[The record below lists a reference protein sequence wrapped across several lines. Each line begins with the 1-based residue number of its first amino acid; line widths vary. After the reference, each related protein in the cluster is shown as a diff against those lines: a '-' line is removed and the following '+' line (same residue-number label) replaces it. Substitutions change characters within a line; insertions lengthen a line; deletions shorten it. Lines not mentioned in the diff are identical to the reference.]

1 MIAIFISFFVVV
13 LSFNFFIVSY
23 QINGVNRI
31 VLAAPLSLFETAID
45 LFDID
50 EDIGPIFDKE
60 ILVDNITSYFD
71 YHLPR
76 YTDDYTLSYYYYNPA
91 DHSIELSDNAKAVEV
106 LVEANLALSYKYE
119 KTMYYEIWSN

>member
-23 QINGVNRI
+23 QINGINRI

-60 ILVDNITSYFD
+60 ILVNNITSYFD

>member
-23 QINGVNRI
+23 QINGINRI

-91 DHSIELSDNAKAVEV
+91 DQSIELSDNAKAVEV